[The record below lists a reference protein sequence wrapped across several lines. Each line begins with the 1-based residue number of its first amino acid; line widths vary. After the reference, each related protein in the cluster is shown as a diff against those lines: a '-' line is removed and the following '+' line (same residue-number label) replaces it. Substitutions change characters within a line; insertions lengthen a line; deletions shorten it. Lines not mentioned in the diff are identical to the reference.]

1 VAAQLRLSPRHQ
13 LRVETALAEL
23 IGEWDGVRLRRVLDN
38 LLSNAIKYSPA
49 GGPVLVTVAR
59 EQIDGGAYAVLAVQ
73 DHGVGIPAADLSHIF
88 ERFHRAS
95 NVQGRISGTGIGLAS
110 ARQIVE
116 QHGGDL
122 TVRSTEGQGSVFTV
136 LLPLAPTPG

>member
-1 VAAQLRLSPRHQ
+1 
-13 LRVETALAEL
+13 
-23 IGEWDGVRLRRVLDN
+23 LDN